1 MSCHKPRYLHN
12 IGITFF
18 KVWFFS
24 SIAYLQPLILIYPL
38 TLSYLKDNPT
48 ILFSVC
54 LVVFVT
60 LSFARIMRIN
70 YKFTLYHVFSWA
82 IVTIKRD
89 TSAFIFLPK
98 NSTLAEVCGL
108 MSPSSHFPHLCLPLR
123 LLWTG
128 SLLLCPCF
136 GLLQIL
142 QIPCLHHS
150 PFGLPLLGRHLHL
163 FLFGPTGLPLLLLLQ
178 IHLLGRYPLLSLP
191 PKHLMDRVLLIRYLL
206 TKVLPSLPP
215 VLTRLWY
222 LALLQCL
229 SSPLLNIT
237 W

>member
-24 SIAYLQPLILIYPL
+24 SIAYLLPLLLIYPL

-60 LSFARIMRIN
+60 LSFAHIMRIN
-70 YKFTLYHVFSWA
+70 CNFIIYHVFSWA
-82 IVTIKRD
+82 IVNIKRD

-98 NSTLAEVCGL
+98 NFTLAEVCGL
-108 MSPSSHFPHLCLPLR
+108 TSLSSHFPHPYLLLR

-128 SLLLCPCF
+128 FLLLCPCF
-136 GLLQIL
+136 GLLHNL
-142 QIPCLHHS
+142 PTLSLHHS
-150 PFGLPLLGRHLHL
+150 PFGLPLLGRLVHLSS
-163 FLFGPTGLPLLLLLQ
+163 FGPTGLPLSLLEST
-178 IHLLGRYPLLSLP
+178 HLGRYYLLSLQP
-191 PKHLMDRVLLIRYLL
+191 NHLMARVLPIRCLL
-206 TKVLPSLPP
+206 TQLLPSLPP
-215 VLTRLWY
+215 VLIHLWC

-229 SSPLLNIT
+229 SSPLLSIT